1 MICLQKRKL
10 IRYDWYAPLE
20 ILGMDI
26 EIIHEKTTP
35 ERVREHAKATF
46 GDMVKVVVDVRRGIM
61 AIGGELHADAEAV
74 LLNDGSKQAD
84 LWGANIIIE
93 KPLGENIEYNSLI
106 NIRPSQGNRSRDI
119 QDAAI
124 CDRVRAVLAH
134 LTGMV

>member
-1 MICLQKRKL
+1 MT
-10 IRYDWYAPLE
+10 
-20 ILGMDI
+20 GMDI

-35 ERVREHAKATF
+35 ERVREHAQATF
-46 GDMVKVVVDVRRGIM
+46 GDMVKVVVDIERGRM
-61 AIGGELHADAEAV
+61 AIGGELHADAEAA

-84 LWGANIIIE
+84 LWGANIIME
-93 KPLGENIEYNSLI
+93 KPPGENIEYNSLI

-124 CDRVRAVLAH
+124 RDRVRAVLAR